1 MGISHPFPAQ
11 VAHALC
17 VAYVAVEFA
26 HDLDGSGQRA
36 APGHRELQDTTDGVL
51 DALAVCFA
59 LQALVRVCGGGARRV
74 EVAFDDGLVAVAFAG
89 RVVLDPALAGVL
101 EKNEWHV
108 CSTSLKRIAGMAVAA
123 RLLALS
129 ASARS
134 VLVGVSQLKRQ
145 IALFAMV
152 FASVVYVYAA
162 VGVALCGDVLPG
174 RERWVYDGDD
184 GSYDDDV
191 DDVLLRH
198 RDRHV
203 MDNRFAFSSF
213 QKAWMTL
220 IEIFLTNNWQ
230 DIVNAY
236 LTSGAAKRRASPSK
250 RAAIALYLVSFYVVS
265 VMFLTNVV
273 VALIVDAFTTKEEDR
288 ADAPSMR
295 DAKAKPP
302 ARERARTASAT
313 HHRDAAAAVA
323 RKAGLSARATTDLL
337 VLVDKTYE
345 SLEARL
351 AAAAGGGATP
361 NHLRS
366 RSLRP
371 RLSLT
376 GSTRSSATGQGAG
389 WAAARRVLAVARWR
403 VLGRDASTSRDHR
416 ANAANNANDAPPP
429 PPWRQGNRDSSI
441 TSLASSASGAVRDS
455 SLDEPVTPRLSHLN
469 NDLDRPAPTPSH
481 LNLDADDAGA
491 RPSA

>member
-1 MGISHPFPAQ
+1 M
-11 VAHALC
+11 
-17 VAYVAVEFA
+17 
-26 HDLDGSGQRA
+26 
-36 APGHRELQDTTDGVL
+36 
-51 DALAVCFA
+51 
-59 LQALVRVCGGGARRV
+59 
-74 EVAFDDGLVAVAFAG
+74 
-89 RVVLDPALAGVL
+89 VLDPALAGVL

-184 GSYDDDV
+184 GSYDDAV

-236 LTSGAAKRRASPSK
+236 LTSGVARRNASPARRSV
-250 RAAIALYLVSFYVVS
+250 IALYLVSFYVVS

-273 VALIVDAFTTKEEDR
+273 VALIVDAFTTKD
-288 ADAPSMR
+288 
-295 DAKAKPP
+295 
-302 ARERARTASAT
+302 
-313 HHRDAAAAVA
+313 
-323 RKAGLSARATTDLL
+323 
-337 VLVDKTYE
+337 
-345 SLEARL
+345 
-351 AAAAGGGATP
+351 
-361 NHLRS
+361 
-366 RSLRP
+366 
-371 RLSLT
+371 
-376 GSTRSSATGQGAG
+376 
-389 WAAARRVLAVARWR
+389 
-403 VLGRDASTSRDHR
+403 
-416 ANAANNANDAPPP
+416 
-429 PPWRQGNRDSSI
+429 
-441 TSLASSASGAVRDS
+441 
-455 SLDEPVTPRLSHLN
+455 
-469 NDLDRPAPTPSH
+469 
-481 LNLDADDAGA
+481 DDAGA
-491 RPSA
+491 PPTMRHEQFT